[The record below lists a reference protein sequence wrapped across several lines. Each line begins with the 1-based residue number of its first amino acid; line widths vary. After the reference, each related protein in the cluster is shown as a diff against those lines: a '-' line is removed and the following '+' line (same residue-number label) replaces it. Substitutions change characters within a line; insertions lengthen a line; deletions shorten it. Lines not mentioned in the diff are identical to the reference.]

1 MTEDRLREM
10 IGCLQGK
17 EYVAELEDGKIKISV
32 NVETIDIVLWCSL
45 SKHFP
50 YEIPRI
56 SIDEESMKIL
66 PKMPHV
72 YTSNGLCIFD
82 KSRVIPNFNEP
93 LQLLLDTIDEAIK
106 LIRKGIRGE
115 NNLDYID
122 EFLEYWSTAT
132 KFRAEMYVE
141 QLAIAKPLY
150 WCFKKEG
157 LLICD
162 SDTRLQE
169 VSNAIDSK
177 TIDDDRIYQGILIPI
192 SGENITSIPKND
204 KDIIKMIEENSQY
217 NKQYNSFMQK
227 NIDKSS
233 LVVFNLIT
241 SEKNMLA
248 GWIHWGPGVPSGFR
262 KGHVSLAMAYGISKK
277 KGTPVNVENCHQN
290 RLFTRGGD
298 GSEPVWKKVGIIG
311 CGSVGSFVADA
322 LKTSGAEKFVL
333 VDNEKLEYENIARH
347 ASGYFWVGHNKTFAL
362 GFDLQKWNSNIV
374 YEPYNENA
382 HDFVEDHQEVINECD
397 VLFVAVASVP
407 VEHHINRLIIE
418 NKITIPVVF
427 IWVEPYSLGGHAILL
442 KEPQDLYRDVFDEDT
457 LQYKNSI
464 VQNGSDYL
472 KREAGCQSTYMPY
485 SGFLL
490 QQFVYRVLE
499 QIMSVCCQKRGNYRL
514 TWCGRLSDA
523 KQIGVEIC
531 DEYKNVEDFSLIT
544 ERID

>member
-1 MTEDRLREM
+1 MTEDQLREL
-10 IGCLQGK
+10 IGCLQGQ
-17 EYVAELEDGKIKISV
+17 EYVAELEDGKIKISA
-32 NVETIDIVLWCSL
+32 NVETMDIVLWCFL

-50 YEIPRI
+50 YEIPQVV
-56 SIDEESMKIL
+56 IDKESKQLL

-72 YTSNGLCIFD
+72 YIGNELCIFE

-93 LQLLLDTIDEAIK
+93 CQLLLDTINEAIG

-115 NNLDYID
+115 NSLDYID
-122 EFLEYWSTAT
+122 EFLEYWSA
-132 KFRAEMYVE
+132 KAEFKAEMYVE
-141 QLAIAKPLY
+141 NLTTTKTLY
-150 WCFKKEG
+150 WCFKKKG

-169 VSNAIDSK
+169 VLEAIDGN
-177 TIDDDRIYQGILIPI
+177 TIENEKICQAILIPI
-192 SGENITSIPKND
+192 SGEGIASVPRTD

-262 KGHVSLAMAYGISKK
+262 KGHVNLAMAYGISKK
-277 KGTPVNVENCHQN
+277 KGIPVSVENCHQN

-311 CGSVGSFVADA
+311 CGSLGSFLADA
-322 LKTSGAEKFVL
+322 LKTSGTEKFVL
-333 VDNEKLEYENIARH
+333 VDNENLEYENIARH
-347 ASGYFWVGHNKTFAL
+347 ACGHFLVGYNKAVAVGVR
-362 GFDLQKWNSNIV
+362 LQKWNPNIV
-374 YEPYNENA
+374 YDPYSENA
-382 HDFVEDHQEVINECD
+382 HDFVEDHQDVINECD
-397 VLFVAVASVP
+397 VLFVAVAAVP
-407 VEHHINRLIIE
+407 VEHHIDRLIIE

-427 IWVEPYSLGGHAILL
+427 IWVEPYSLGGHAILV
-442 KEPQDLYRDVFDEDT
+442 KEPQDLYRDVFDKDT

-490 QQFVYRVLE
+490 QQFIYRVLE

-531 DEYKNVEDFSLIT
+531 DEYKSIEDFSLIT

>member
-1 MTEDRLREM
+1 MTEDQLREL
-10 IGCLQGK
+10 IGCLQGQ
-17 EYVAELEDGKIKISV
+17 EYAAELEDGKIKISA
-32 NVETIDIVLWCSL
+32 NIEAMDIVLWCSL
-45 SKHFP
+45 SKYFP
-50 YEIPRI
+50 YEIPAVV
-56 SIDEESMKIL
+56 IDKESKQLL

-72 YTSNGLCIFD
+72 YTGNGLCIFD

-93 LQLLLDTIDEAIK
+93 CQLLLDTINEAIE
-106 LIRKGIRGE
+106 LIRKGIKGE
-115 NNLDYID
+115 NQLDYMD
-122 EFLEYWSTAT
+122 EFLEYWSTGA
-132 KFRAEMYVE
+132 KCKAEMYVE
-141 QLAIAKPLY
+141 QLATAKPLY
-150 WCFKKEG
+150 WCFKKKG
-157 LLICD
+157 LIICD

-169 VSNAIDSK
+169 VSNAMDSK
-177 TIDDDRIYQGILIPI
+177 TIEDDEIYQGILIPI
-192 SGENITSIPKND
+192 NGENIISIPKTD
-204 KDIIKMIEENSQY
+204 KDIIKMIEENSHY
-217 NKQYNSFMQK
+217 KKQYNSFMQK
-227 NIDKSS
+227 NIDKCS
-233 LVVFNLIT
+233 LVVFNLI
-241 SEKNMLA
+241 SAEKNMLA
-248 GWIHWGPGVPSGFR
+248 GWIHFGPGVPKGSR
-262 KGHVSLAMAYGISKK
+262 RGHVNLIMAYGNSKQE
-277 KGTPVNVENCHQN
+277 GFPLHVENCHQN

-298 GSEPVWKKVGIIG
+298 GMEPVWKKVGIIG

-322 LKTSGAEKFVL
+322 LKTSGVEKFVL
-333 VDNEKLEYENIARH
+333 VDNEILGYENIARH
-347 ASGYFWVGHNKTFAL
+347 SSGYFWVGHYKTFAT

-418 NKITIPVVF
+418 NKITVPVVF
-427 IWVEPYSLGGHAILL
+427 IWVEPYSLGGHAILV

-457 LQYKNSI
+457 LEYKNSI

-490 QQFVYRVLE
+490 QQFIYRVLE
-499 QIMSVCCQKRGNYRL
+499 QIMSVCCRKRGNYRL

-531 DEYKNVEDFSLIT
+531 NEYKNVEDFSLIT